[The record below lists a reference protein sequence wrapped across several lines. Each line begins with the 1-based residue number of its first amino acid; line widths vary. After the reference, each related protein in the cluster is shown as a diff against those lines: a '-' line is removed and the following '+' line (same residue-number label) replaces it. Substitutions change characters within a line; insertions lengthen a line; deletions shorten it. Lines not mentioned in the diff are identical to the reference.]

1 MKCQDFIAFRLNAT
15 ERVLFQQ
22 MRQTFQEVDQA
33 RLELDAEHESLRLE
47 KERWSDERMTD
58 VEKRLGQKLDEQ
70 IRKRTKAEEISRYL
84 LEVR

>member
-1 MKCQDFIAFRLNAT
+1 MVVEQFAFRLNAT

-22 MRQTFQEVDQA
+22 LRQTFQEVEQA
-33 RLELDAEHESLRLE
+33 RLELEGEHESLRRE

-70 IRKRTKAEEISRYL
+70 IRERTKAEERSRCL

>member
-1 MKCQDFIAFRLNAT
+1 MVVEQFAFRLNAT

-33 RLELDAEHESLRLE
+33 RLELEAEHESLMLE

-70 IRKRTKAEEISRYL
+70 IRKKTKAEEISRYL

>member
-1 MKCQDFIAFRLNAT
+1 
-15 ERVLFQQ
+15 

>member
-1 MKCQDFIAFRLNAT
+1 MVVEQFAFRLNAT

-22 MRQTFQEVDQA
+22 MRQTFQEVEQA
-33 RLELDAEHESLRLE
+33 RLELEAEHESLRLE

-70 IRKRTKAEEISRYL
+70 IRERTKAEEISRYL